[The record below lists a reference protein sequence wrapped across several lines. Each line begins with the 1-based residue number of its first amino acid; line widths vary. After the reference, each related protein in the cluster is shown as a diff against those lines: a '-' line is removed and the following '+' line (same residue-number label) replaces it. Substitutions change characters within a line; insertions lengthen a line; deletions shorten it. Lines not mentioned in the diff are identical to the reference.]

1 MIKTGTIIVGRMD
14 YNQDFIGIV
23 IEIQEI
29 NSVYHY
35 LVHKYG
41 NDKPYLYKAWEIHS
55 SFKELKA

>member
-1 MIKTGTIIVGRMD
+1 MIKTGTVIVGCRS

-35 LVHKYG
+35 LIHRYG
-41 NDKPYLYKAWEIHS
+41 NDKPLLYKAWEVHS